1 MSEAARLTAI
11 SAFLLK
17 HRGCPLFHP
26 YTVDTFDSGV
36 ASSGPDSEEFTKD
49 LEALGPTFVKVGQML
64 STRPDLLPPDYIAA
78 LGRLQDKALPCDF
91 ESIKTMIETEL
102 GNPIQKVFEE
112 FDPIP
117 VGTASFAQV
126 HLARLRSGRE
136 VAVKVQRPNLAS
148 QVEADLLSIRR
159 LISSLGLVSNIGTR
173 LGFNDW
179 LEEFRATVTDELDY
193 LKEANNLDT
202 FKELLKDY
210 DQLSVPSPVWDYT
223 TRRVLTMDRA
233 KGIRVTDIPD
243 VLRIEIDL
251 HPLAETLCK
260 AYLDQMF
267 VHGLLHADPHP
278 GNIVLTSDQSLILL
292 DLGMVEYVAPR
303 MRDQLLKLVLAV
315 VDGRGE
321 LAAETF
327 IHMGTRLE
335 SFDESKFTRE
345 VGRLVARFSMPNKG
359 GSSEGNFLLMMV
371 KNGAECGL
379 RPPPELTLVG
389 KTLLNLE
396 SVVRALDPA
405 ASMRDVL
412 QNHLQQIVRART
424 MSSLD
429 FSRMATDMLD
439 LHDLVRESPRRLSV
453 LLRTLAD
460 NRFRVHIDGL
470 EEAHLIEGI
479 QKVANRITAGVIA
492 AAMIVGAA
500 LIMSIRTEHQ
510 LFGYP
515 ALALVMF
522 LFAAALGAGLV
533 LSSLYGDRTVK
544 PKADRDPL

>member
-1 MSEAARLTAI
+1 MSEAARLAAI

-17 HRGCPLFHP
+17 HRGCALFQP
-26 YTVDTFDSGV
+26 YTVDATEPSVTSTG
-36 ASSGPDSEEFTKD
+36 AEEFTKD

-78 LGRLQDKALPCDF
+78 LGRLQDRAEPCDF

-102 GNPIQKVFEE
+102 GSPIHKVFEE
-112 FDPIP
+112 FEPVP
-117 VGTASFAQV
+117 VGAASFAQV

-148 QVEADLLSIRR
+148 EVQADLLSISR
-159 LISSLGLVSNIGTR
+159 LISSLGLVSNVGTR
-173 LGFNDW
+173 LGFHDS
-179 LEEFRATVTDELDY
+179 LEEFRVSVNDELDY

-202 FKELLKDY
+202 FREILKDY
-210 DQLSVPSPVWDYT
+210 EQLSVPAPVWDYT

-233 KGIRVTDIPD
+233 KGIRVTDIPA
-243 VLRIEIDL
+243 VLRTEVDMR
-251 HPLAETLCK
+251 PLAETLCK
-260 AYLDQMF
+260 AYLEQMF
-267 VHGLLHADPHP
+267 VHGMLHADPHP
-278 GNIVLTSDQSLILL
+278 GNMVLTSDQSLILL

-303 MRDQLLKLVLAV
+303 MRDQLLKLVLAA

-321 LAAETF
+321 QAAETF

-335 SFDESKFTRE
+335 NFDESKFTRE
-345 VGRLVARFSMPNKG
+345 VSRQVARFSTSNRG
-359 GSSEGNFLLMMV
+359 GSSEGSFVLMMI
-371 KNGAECGL
+371 KQGADCGL
-379 RPPPELTLVG
+379 RPPSELTLVG

-396 SVVRALDPA
+396 SVVQALDPT

-412 QNHLQQIVRART
+412 KDHLQEIVRART

-460 NRFRVHIDGL
+460 NRFRIHIDGL
-470 EEAHLIEGI
+470 VEAHLIEGI
-479 QKVANRITAGVIA
+479 QKVANRITVGVIA
-492 AAMIVGAA
+492 AAMIIGAA
-500 LIMSIRTEHQ
+500 LIMSIRTEHE

-515 ALALVMF
+515 AMALVMF
-522 LFAAALGAGLV
+522 IGAAALGIGLV
-533 LSSLYGDRTVK
+533 ISSLHGDRKVK